1 MEEYG
6 YYLDI
11 LAVSCDSFNEDTNEK
26 IGRRA
31 KVKCM
36 HGKAI
41 ILCKLGQVGISNFS
55 QGRNDH
61 LQIVSGVRDLCEEF
75 NVMFKLNT
83 VVNRFENFLDSALEI
98 KNLSN
103 TQHILAIISCNY
115 YSRHNFEED
124 MSDKVSELN
133 PVRWKVFQCLPIEAE
148 NRGPEVIQDSNMPN
162 VFNLNFK
169 HSLISCFRLSDKWTL
184 S

>member
-83 VVNRFENFLDSALEI
+83 VVNRFENFLDSV
-98 KNLSN
+98 KNKESVEYS
-103 TQHILAIISCNY
+103 AYSCYN
-115 YSRHNFEED
+115 
-124 MSDKVSELN
+124 
-133 PVRWKVFQCLPIEAE
+133 
-148 NRGPEVIQDSNMPN
+148 
-162 VFNLNFK
+162 
-169 HSLISCFRLSDKWTL
+169 
-184 S
+184 

>member
-41 ILCKLGQVGISNFS
+41 ILCKLGQVGISYFS

-83 VVNRFENFLDSALEI
+83 VVNRFENFLDSVRDKESVEYSAY
-98 KNLSN
+98 
-103 TQHILAIISCNY
+103 SCY
-115 YSRHNFEED
+115 IY
-124 MSDKVSELN
+124 L
-133 PVRWKVFQCLPIEAE
+133 
-148 NRGPEVIQDSNMPN
+148 
-162 VFNLNFK
+162 
-169 HSLISCFRLSDKWTL
+169 
-184 S
+184 

>member
-36 HGKAI
+36 HRKAI
-41 ILCKLGQVGISNFS
+41 ILCKLGQVGISKFS

-83 VVNRFENFLDSALEI
+83 VVNRFENFLDSVKDKESVEYSAY
-98 KNLSN
+98 
-103 TQHILAIISCNY
+103 SCY
-115 YSRHNFEED
+115 IY
-124 MSDKVSELN
+124 L
-133 PVRWKVFQCLPIEAE
+133 
-148 NRGPEVIQDSNMPN
+148 
-162 VFNLNFK
+162 
-169 HSLISCFRLSDKWTL
+169 
-184 S
+184 